1 MVGSKREVIPL
12 NSVFRKEFSQLDIK
26 EPTTREVFPVQS
38 CGVSI
43 DDCSPVFLQ
52 SFFSVFIKFIQMVWT
67 EHELLHNVWLRMVK
81 ERAAGVVIALV
92 SWRDQ

>member
-38 CGVSI
+38 CGVST
-43 DDCSPVFLQ
+43 DDRSPVFLQ
-52 SFFSVFIKFIQMVWT
+52 SFFSVFY
-67 EHELLHNVWLRMVK
+67 
-81 ERAAGVVIALV
+81 
-92 SWRDQ
+92 